1 MERDT
6 TFEFLDSPESVT
18 AYGSLRAQI
27 LASLGR
33 DRPKTLL
40 VVPVSD
46 PETGADVAIG
56 IAVSLAAAGNGVVLA
71 DAQFEQPEIHEHFG
85 KDQGPGLAEALQD
98 GSSTA
103 APVLQ
108 PVSRGISLLPA
119 GHDENLKLDLLA
131 SAKLRGIF
139 ENLTGAGNWVIVA
152 GSGPGRGGWAASIA
166 PLVDITILAATHG
179 ESLRGEAVAAR
190 ASLDGV
196 GANILGIVMV
206 NPC

>member
-1 MERDT
+1 MDSDSVP
-6 TFEFLDSPESVT
+6 EFLDSLESVT
-18 AYGSLRAQI
+18 AYGNLRAQI

-33 DRPKTLL
+33 DRPKTVL

-46 PETGADVAIG
+46 SETGANVATG

-71 DAQFEQPEIHEHFG
+71 DAQFEQPEIHEYFG

-98 GSSTA
+98 RSSNA
-103 APVLQ
+103 SNALQ
-108 PVSRGISLLPA
+108 SVSRGIDLLPA

-131 SAKLRGIF
+131 SATLRRIF
-139 ENLTGAGNWVIVA
+139 ENLTVAGNWVIVA
-152 GSGPGRGGWAASIA
+152 GSGPGTGGWAATIA
-166 PLVDITILAATHG
+166 PLVDATILAATHG
-179 ESLRGEAVAAR
+179 ECLRGEAVAAR